1 MNEKKELLNKINNFK
16 TRIIKYS
23 KEKQSFKN
31 NDNKSIQ
38 QNIDKN
44 LIYINNIT
52 KQEPR
57 NTTAPNN
64 MTKKQKGN
72 KHMKITAKDKEN
84 NIHLSS
90 VKNLGEKLVD
100 KFISKKISTRSTSKN
115 DNPNKNKNLV
125 KNLGKNKIKRVNS
138 SNNIKIVNDNA
149 IDYFTQKMLEGSKTN
164 SNAYRT
170 NNINKSNNRIS
181 EFDLNNIVQSN
192 QMGLFNINLRSNIE
206 NLDYINNN
214 KHIYQKKENKGL
226 ISTAKGNFSQMENNK
241 MNSNSNK
248 NLTAKLKNDTNSI
261 LDSISVYKIK
271 RSSSIEQEINNLKK
285 QNNKEIQRHNHII
298 NENKLI
304 KTVKNSRTIENEKAD
319 NKTNKN
325 LNKTIKS
332 KNEQLTSNIKNKN
345 NNIYQYLILKGNA
358 SYLVKYCMY
367 HRINWVEAPKPEPDR
382 PDYDSNIFNFK
393 WKELSYGIDYFSLN
407 KNPKMKQ
414 IVNHFEFH
422 HVISN
427 KSNMFINM
435 MKYCEK
441 RNLSVFKYVPFTIV
455 FKIKDRRKIKN
466 KEKQKRWNAKLEKLK
481 NFIQNIEKNVKNYN
495 EIGKYY
501 FNEDYIND
509 REKRYEFE
517 KMKQNA
523 KESKKSKEEE
533 KDNKEKEKKVEEIYK
548 GKFEVY
554 SDIFPRLKREKA
566 KKNKSNE
573 ENGKEKKFIKPI
585 GSNTLIE
592 IPDTHYK
599 GRNMWVLK
607 AVNLNRGMC
616 IKVVNS
622 FEQMEKVI
630 NKFKNGVDYSN
641 FTVEKI
647 EEEEK
652 TNNNDILVEDNSNNL
667 DKKEEKSNKY
677 DNNKIEENKN
687 NNNIESKKE
696 ENEND
701 KEEKIYN
708 CNKILIQKYIENP
721 LLYKGRKCD
730 MRIWVLLTHQKKVFL
745 FKEGHL
751 KTCSVQYDI
760 NSKDAFTHITNYSF
774 QKHNDNFQK
783 FEKGN
788 EVPFYEFQ
796 KFIDEK
802 YPEKNYKLN
811 RDLMKQIKDIISV
824 SMRCGKNTINKFNR
838 NFQFEIF
845 GYDFMLDN
853 DFNAFL
859 IEINTNPGL
868 EISSPW
874 IQIVVPRMLDDAL
887 RLTVDKVFEPIYDF
901 NKNYKGE
908 YTEQQ
913 KQLLIDSKIKYDFNA
928 VNPIITKKESTS
940 LTSSILS
947 KTSGP
952 SSKIAEPTSK
962 TGDKIFDINLDLDEL
977 DKKLIKEEN
986 KENNQQKENDESTND
1001 NDTNKIEESKKIK
1014 PVEENKFIKNN
1025 KLKYITPFPVPG
1037 YSLDENLWDFVCDLN
1052 EKDPND
1058 ISNNN
1063 EKDNKE
1069 KNSFTGIRHLL
1080 KKRTNNPK
1088 KKEKIKK

>member
-192 QMGLFNINLRSNIE
+192 PMGLFNINLRSNIE

-214 KHIYQKKENKGL
+214 KNIYQKKENKAL

-455 FKIKDRRKIKN
+455 FKIKDRRKIK
-466 KEKQKRWNAKLEKLK
+466 K
-481 NFIQNIEKNVKNYN
+481 FYS
-495 EIGKYY
+495 KY
-501 FNEDYIND
+501 
-509 REKRYEFE
+509 
-517 KMKQNA
+517 
-523 KESKKSKEEE
+523 
-533 KDNKEKEKKVEEIYK
+533 
-548 GKFEVY
+548 
-554 SDIFPRLKREKA
+554 
-566 KKNKSNE
+566 
-573 ENGKEKKFIKPI
+573 
-585 GSNTLIE
+585 
-592 IPDTHYK
+592 
-599 GRNMWVLK
+599 
-607 AVNLNRGMC
+607 
-616 IKVVNS
+616 
-622 FEQMEKVI
+622 
-630 NKFKNGVDYSN
+630 
-641 FTVEKI
+641 
-647 EEEEK
+647 
-652 TNNNDILVEDNSNNL
+652 
-667 DKKEEKSNKY
+667 
-677 DNNKIEENKN
+677 
-687 NNNIESKKE
+687 
-696 ENEND
+696 
-701 KEEKIYN
+701 
-708 CNKILIQKYIENP
+708 
-721 LLYKGRKCD
+721 
-730 MRIWVLLTHQKKVFL
+730 
-745 FKEGHL
+745 
-751 KTCSVQYDI
+751 
-760 NSKDAFTHITNYSF
+760 
-774 QKHNDNFQK
+774 
-783 FEKGN
+783 
-788 EVPFYEFQ
+788 
-796 KFIDEK
+796 
-802 YPEKNYKLN
+802 
-811 RDLMKQIKDIISV
+811 
-824 SMRCGKNTINKFNR
+824 
-838 NFQFEIF
+838 
-845 GYDFMLDN
+845 
-853 DFNAFL
+853 
-859 IEINTNPGL
+859 
-868 EISSPW
+868 
-874 IQIVVPRMLDDAL
+874 
-887 RLTVDKVFEPIYDF
+887 
-901 NKNYKGE
+901 
-908 YTEQQ
+908 
-913 KQLLIDSKIKYDFNA
+913 
-928 VNPIITKKESTS
+928 
-940 LTSSILS
+940 
-947 KTSGP
+947 
-952 SSKIAEPTSK
+952 
-962 TGDKIFDINLDLDEL
+962 
-977 DKKLIKEEN
+977 
-986 KENNQQKENDESTND
+986 
-1001 NDTNKIEESKKIK
+1001 
-1014 PVEENKFIKNN
+1014 
-1025 KLKYITPFPVPG
+1025 
-1037 YSLDENLWDFVCDLN
+1037 
-1052 EKDPND
+1052 
-1058 ISNNN
+1058 
-1063 EKDNKE
+1063 
-1069 KNSFTGIRHLL
+1069 
-1080 KKRTNNPK
+1080 
-1088 KKEKIKK
+1088 